1 MNRKTAATC
10 RRTSPTPAVVGAT
23 PVKGAKAE
31 SDTVQDK
38 AKTSEPMLVEVET
51 AAEEAARQAA
61 ENKDGV
67 IVPIDFDGDS
77 YKRAAVTPV
86 KKMVKPEPDQPAV
99 TGGKAKLFVR
109 TLTMADSEAVLK
121 AYKTT
126 SSGTRTWGSTT
137 WNCP

>member
-1 MNRKTAATC
+1 
-10 RRTSPTPAVVGAT
+10 
-23 PVKGAKAE
+23 
-31 SDTVQDK
+31 
-38 AKTSEPMLVEVET
+38 MLVEVET

-121 AYKTT
+121 AYKNYVVWNKDL
-126 SSGTRTWGSTT
+126 GLYYL
-137 WNCP
+137 NCP